1 MAQEVPSARG
11 STVEHQE
18 ASALTKPVHWGQ
30 SLAHS
35 KGLTTAQLA
44 LSQIPW
50 WVPVAGSARRAAT
63 ASARQCLSGWQG
75 GNSYK
80 KRGFGPKSV
89 GESCTWQLNG
99 GSAIVG
105 CHQLSHALPDVD

>member
-1 MAQEVPSARG
+1 M
-11 STVEHQE
+11 EHQE

-35 KGLTTAQLA
+35 KGVKTAEPA
-44 LSQIPW
+44 PSQILW
-50 WVPVAGSARRAAT
+50 WVPVQAVPGEQPQPVHGSASLAGKGAT
-63 ASARQCLSGWQG
+63 G
-75 GNSYK
+75 YK
-80 KRGFGPKSV
+80 KWGFGPKSV

-105 CHQLSHALPDVD
+105 GHQLSHALPDVD